1 MRKLAGMRV
10 TAGFSQDEVA
20 KALGM
25 TQSAISLWE
34 RQVNKPDL
42 DKVNLL
48 ANLYGVTGQDILDAC
63 TSTANAMSVNRRE
76 GLDNDGTHR
85 ESVQNEQK

>member
-34 RQVNKPDL
+34 RQVCKPDL
-42 DKVNLL
+42 DKVKLL
-48 ANLYGVTGQDILDAC
+48 ANLYGVTGQDILDAFSSAAHA
-63 TSTANAMSVNRRE
+63 TIVNGRE
-76 GLDNDGTHR
+76 SLDNDGTQR